1 MCLPTH
7 AFPTFL
13 NPGLQVVVVIVVVT
27 VVVVVVIVV
36 VVVVAVVVGTNI
48 LVQHS
53 SFVHLGAAHSV
64 CALPTLK
71 FGFPLSAMGVW
82 DLSVWAHECIPTHA

>member
-13 NPGLQVVVVIVVVT
+13 NPGLQAVVVVAVVA
-27 VVVVVVIVV
+27 VVVVVVVA
-36 VVVVAVVVGTNI
+36 AVVVGTNI

-82 DLSVWAHECIPTHA
+82 DLSVWTYGCIPTHA